1 MSAEKLADL
10 VVRGGWP
17 GNLLTPGARAG
28 RLARDHA
35 ELFLEEDMHKVD
47 DVRRDP
53 VKNRGF

>member
-1 MSAEKLADL
+1 M
-10 VVRGGWP
+10 VRGGWP

-28 RLARDHA
+28 RLACDYV